1 MCKYLFLKVFTN
13 GQSDHLDRWD
23 ASIELNGHVYLALS
37 KIPTLQQ
44 IRIRLD
50 TRAIPRFAST
60 TLNVTAQQHQ
70 VAAQTAA
77 LQAHQLAAQQA
88 ALGFTAQVGLPPGYS
103 HGPSSTSSN
112 VLKKYKAN
120 PNINLSGRRKFSNFN
135 NLRRLEIVG
144 IDDLGPSLSEMASCI
159 SGCSSTLKILK
170 LTLSQELARRA
181 RKPAPPVPV
190 VNPTIETEMDD
201 DDDDMTPS
209 PEIPVVP
216 ATVNDADIRKE
227 KVIQESIL
235 TIVFGLEPAG
245 QGDRQVDKTL
255 KASAKSFK
263 PKEDLSQVFVRELRK
278 HLQSLIN
285 TKVSLF
291 SVPSREKQAAE
302 DLAKALDKYLE
313 SGDPKKQKTGPAV
326 AAKMKTNKA
335 SSVVAD
341 SHASITDLANDA
353 EQTFKDYLQIGSK
366 ATPQTFQEY
375 FAAKNP
381 MWSTFIPPAAL
392 TAFITQFVHT
402 YTAKTASSSTI
413 NEWQTIPD
421 TPSLPLPTELLA
433 HGAFQHKSDEGD
445 SDGEVLKSIEGGS
458 KKTEEPSLLAS
469 PEYFPAVA
477 STNIP
482 DQEDSMD
489 VDIEHPDVVESD
501 EDDGDQEMVEEYE
514 DASFDNPT
522 TTSKSEESDACAEN
536 TIKSKEPIAR
546 REVDVKK
553 MLATKTSEQSMWEYI
568 LSKHGYT
575 LDEFSLYLIPIKAS
589 TMARALDFT
598 CLKRLTLLNVGPQ
611 GGFWSFLTKLQKE
624 STALQLSYIHTDDV
638 SLAFLN
644 CVANLKG
651 LISLFLMKRSSKE
664 SDASVSLSN
673 ASLGDIRFHALRNH
687 IGTLKQLA
695 ILNHEDETWD
705 LDAKTVCLLAAKGV
719 ELIELAFNI
728 ATDQYVS
735 YPSFLRVNSC

>member
-1 MCKYLFLKVFTN
+1 M
-13 GQSDHLDRWD
+13 
-23 ASIELNGHVYLALS
+23 YLALS
-37 KIPTLQQ
+37 KIPTLHQ

-50 TRAIPRFAST
+50 TRAIPRLAST
-60 TLNVTAQQHQ
+60 TLNVTTQQHQ
-70 VAAQTAA
+70 AAAQTAA
-77 LQAHQLAAQQA
+77 LQAQQLAAQQA
-88 ALGFTAQVGLPPGYS
+88 ALGFTAQAGLPPGYS
-103 HGPSSTSSN
+103 HGPSSMSN

-120 PNINLSGRRKFSNFN
+120 PNINLSGRRKFSNFH

-144 IDDLGPSLSEMASCI
+144 IDDLGPSLLEMASCI

-181 RKPAPPVPV
+181 RKSAPPVPA
-190 VNPTIETEMDD
+190 VNLNLETEMDD

-209 PEIPVVP
+209 PSEIPVVP
-216 ATVNDADIRKE
+216 ATANDADIRKE

-235 TIVFGLEPAG
+235 TILFGLEPAG

-285 TKVSLF
+285 TKASLF
-291 SVPSREKQAAE
+291 SVPSKEKQAAE
-302 DLAKALDKYLE
+302 DLTKALDKYLE
-313 SGDPKKQKTGPAV
+313 SGDPKKQKISTAV
-326 AAKMKTNKA
+326 AAKSKPHKA

-341 SHASITDLANDA
+341 NYASITDLANDA
-353 EQTFKDYLQIGSK
+353 EQTFKEYLQIGST

-402 YTAKTASSSTI
+402 YTAKTASSSAA
-413 NEWQTIPD
+413 NEWQAVSD
-421 TPSLPLPTELLA
+421 TPFVPPPTEFPA
-433 HGAFQHKSDEGD
+433 HGASQHKSEEGD
-445 SDGEVLKSIEGGS
+445 SDGEVLKSIEGGT

-469 PEYFPAVA
+469 PEYFPAVV
-477 STNIP
+477 SSNIP

-489 VDIEHPDVVESD
+489 IDIEHPDVVESD
-501 EDDGDQEMVEEYE
+501 EDDGDQEMIEEDE
-514 DASFDNPT
+514 GASFENPT
-522 TTSKSEESDACAEN
+522 TTSKSDESDTCAEN
-536 TIKSKEPIAR
+536 AVKFEEPITR

-611 GGFWSFLTKLQKE
+611 GGFWSFLNKLQKE
-624 STALQLSYIHTDDV
+624 STALQLCYIHTDDV

-644 CVANLKG
+644 CVTSMKG
-651 LISLFLMKRSSKE
+651 LTSLFLMKRSSKE
-664 SDASVSLSN
+664 TDASVSLSN
-673 ASLGDIRFHALRNH
+673 ASLGDIRLHALRNH

-705 LDAKTVCLLAAKGV
+705 LDARTVCLLAAKGV

-735 YPSFLRVNSC
+735 YRSFLGCNYC